1 MEVNVKIRIIT
12 LASVGILAL
21 AGCSSSPQQAG
32 SAAIVGK
39 VAITESAVTEW
50 VTAARTEITNLPVE
64 AVAQAP
70 SLTQLGQMTIDRLVL
85 SELLKSAS
93 EVNGITVTSGEV
105 NTLLNDAY
113 AEYGKEQILA
123 QLVVQNGIP
132 SEQLDEFGRD
142 VVIQR
147 KLMAALDPAGDANSQ
162 SAALGAYLADLSS
175 NVGVSLS
182 PRYGVWSAEN
192 VSSIPGDNALSVAIA
207 PAS

>member
-1 MEVNVKIRIIT
+1 MKIRIIT
-12 LASVGILAL
+12 LAAISTLVL

-39 VAITESAVTEW
+39 VAISETSVTKW
-50 VTAARTEITNLPVE
+50 VTDARTEITNLPVE

-85 SELLKSAS
+85 SELLKSAAAA
-93 EVNGITVTSGEV
+93 NQITATTGEI
-105 NTLLNDAY
+105 NSLLNDAY
-113 AEYGKEQILA
+113 AQYGKEQILA

-132 SEQLDEFGRD
+132 SDQLDEFGRD

-147 KLMAALDPAGDANSQ
+147 KLMAALDPTGDSTSQ
-162 SAALGAYLADLSS
+162 GSALGAYLADLAK

-182 PRYGVWSAEN
+182 PRYGVWSPDDVA
-192 VSSIPGDNALSVAIA
+192 SIPGDNALSVAVT

>member
-1 MEVNVKIRIIT
+1 MEVIVKIRIIT
-12 LASVGILAL
+12 IASVGILAL

-147 KLMAALDPAGDANSQ
+147 KLMAALDPTGDSNSQ

-192 VSSIPGDNALSVAIA
+192 VASIPGDNALSVAIA